1 MRGGWGWAF
10 QAERNPMIDP
20 DLEDPRRPV
29 GPDARISQ
37 CTAAYMIWL
46 PSPPIDPFPR
56 QCGLVEQQESDRT
69 APKLRAGRTRSRRL
83 RFRHGTPPGTCSTA
97 SRDSAGT
104 RPTAASAQLS
114 SKQRSDL
121 LNRLS
126 TKPAAGQQ
134 SDADAAIRIAK
145 RYNGACRRP
154 ACYCPPIVC
163 FFAAIWTKRSRWLE
177 TLVCMRGPNFP
188 V

>member
-1 MRGGWGWAF
+1 
-10 QAERNPMIDP
+10 MIDP

-29 GPDARISQ
+29 GPDARIGQ

-56 QCGLVEQQESDRT
+56 QCRLVEQQESDRT

-104 RPTAASAQLS
+104 RPTVASAQLS
-114 SKQRSDL
+114 SKQRSDS

-126 TKPAAGQQ
+126 TKPAASQQ
-134 SDADAAIRIAK
+134 SNADAAMRIAPGC
-145 RYNGACRRP
+145 NGAVVAKPAFACQSTFLPPSGRSDHGGSRP
-154 ACYCPPIVC
+154 
-163 FFAAIWTKRSRWLE
+163 
-177 TLVCMRGPNFP
+177 
-188 V
+188 